1 MIFISLFNECPLKTT
16 EGENCILLKKHVL
29 DILSFFKNQH
39 TLWTYRWVHIWSADM
54 WWGSPELPA
63 LCYSPWWGCPE
74 PWHTPLHADSD
85 NHSHSLCWPCSLK
98 NIYQVLLP
106 DKYMYLLQ
114 KVLQIQFFKLSQIL
128 GNWGL
133 PSNFW
138 FEGTGCFPYLC
149 YSVCFS
155 YHDPRSCQSSP
166 EMYRWGGVFQ
176 LPPPTSPL
184 RNRTPSLWRCGH
196 PLSAIVTMHLHA
208 KWKLLFPIL
217 YNLNSLYSHHSFKS

>member
-1 MIFISLFNECPLKTT
+1 MYLKIDRKILKPKMIFISFFNECPLKTT

-29 DILSFFKNQH
+29 DIWVFFKNQH

-54 WWGSPELPA
+54 WWGSPEPRA

-85 NHSHSLCWPCSLK
+85 NHSHSLCSPCSLK

-133 PSNFW
+133 PSNFI
-138 FEGTGCFPYLC
+138 T
-149 YSVCFS
+149 
-155 YHDPRSCQSSP
+155 QS
-166 EMYRWGGVFQ
+166 
-176 LPPPTSPL
+176 
-184 RNRTPSLWRCGH
+184 
-196 PLSAIVTMHLHA
+196 
-208 KWKLLFPIL
+208 
-217 YNLNSLYSHHSFKS
+217 